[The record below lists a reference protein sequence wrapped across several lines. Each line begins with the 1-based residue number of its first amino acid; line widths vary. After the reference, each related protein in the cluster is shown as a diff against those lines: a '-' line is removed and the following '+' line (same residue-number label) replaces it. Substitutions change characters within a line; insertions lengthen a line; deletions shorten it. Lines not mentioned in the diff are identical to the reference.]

1 MVVNRIT
8 SGVRQNFMRSLL
20 SKILTVTLLTAVG
33 LLCLFGCG
41 KSPDESNPSDKD
53 HTHKYTVSTIA
64 PSCTAV
70 GKMTFTCNCGDTYTE
85 DIPATGHVPVKL
97 EAVAPTCTEP
107 GHGEGVLCS
116 VCGEVLEGGE
126 EIPALNHNETVLV
139 KIEPTCTMT
148 GLTEGLSCARCNAIL
163 IEQQE
168 IPALPHTE
176 IVVEG
181 KAPTCEEDGLTDG
194 IYCSSCD
201 DMIIPHEIIPA
212 TRHTVVMDKAVDP
225 TCAETGLTMG
235 SHCSVCDKVIVEQKE
250 LPALGHKSV
259 TDEAVDPT
267 CTKTGRTEGAHCSVC
282 SEVLIPQVEIP
293 AKGHTEYIN
302 EALAP
307 TCTEPGHTEGRHC
320 TVCYTVLLKQETIPA
335 TGHTEVVV
343 EAVAPTCTETGR
355 TEGKKCTVCNTMTV
369 SSKIIQPLGHT
380 YTETTVLPSCEKK
393 GYTIYTCHCG
403 YEYYDNYLPST
414 GHTVIVLAA
423 VSPTCTATGLTE
435 GKKCGVCE
443 KILVAQR
450 VVSTIPHNYDK
461 TEVTAPTCTEQ
472 GYTTYLCQC
481 GESMVGSYVAATGH
495 KSILA
500 LGVNPTCTEPGIS
513 NGRKCRVCNEVLSGL
528 TPLAPTGHKYEEST
542 VLPTCTKEGLS
553 TFTCHC
559 GDFYTESI
567 APTGHTSVTD
577 IALFPTCTEPGLTE
591 GAHCSVCSEVLVKQ
605 EAVPALGHTFAHGIR
620 CDACP
625 IYKGS
630 EGLCFELN
638 ADGKGYTVIGMGE
651 CTDTLLIIP
660 ESHLGL
666 PVTAVGE
673 RAFASCNT
681 ITAAI
686 IANNVINIYSQA
698 FEYCDNLMHV
708 TIGESVEKIYSD
720 PFHCDRLVEISNKST
735 HFTLSTE
742 LASYN
747 QVIGIYNAGDD
758 HTSRLFLEDGFVIYD
773 GGEDKTVVNYL
784 GNQSDASLPS
794 YVTKIN
800 RHAFSYCD
808 SLASITVP
816 DNVTNIG
823 QYAFYHC
830 AAKII
835 WGENPK
841 LTTIPE
847 HAFAFYE
854 HINFIVPKGVTSI
867 ENRAFYYSGLMA
879 VEIPDTVTTVGER
892 AFFYCGNLQKIK
904 IPDSVTSMGKEAFS
918 TCYGMTDVEI
928 GNGLT
933 VIPQSA
939 FYACVSLKSVFI
951 GTGVS
956 TIEFEAF
963 RGCTPLGRI
972 AIPDNVKVVDKW
984 AFYDCPELE
993 IYCEATLKPSGW
1005 SDEWTLSNRP
1015 VTWGCTILNGVALIP
1030 NEDGISYSAVGT
1042 IRPFSGR
1049 VDIPSSHNQK
1059 EVTALCDNA
1068 FSTVEIMEVSIPATV
1083 KSIGKDLFFGQGPK
1097 NIFYEGTLEQWAQ
1110 IDFKWYMSPFN
1121 LYVGEKLVTDV
1132 VFDSTLEISDWAFSG
1147 CVSIETVK
1155 ISHGSSVVRLG
1166 ENSFHRCENLKTVV
1180 LGKGVSTISREAFSH
1195 CSSLLSVTLADNLIF
1210 IEENAFNNCV
1220 FLSSI
1225 TVLGQSLSVAELA
1238 FNGCDKLEKIYYM
1251 GTITDWFYFVI
1262 IENNNAPLTGSRVY
1276 YYTSSAPGVEG
1287 YFWHYGENGEVVE
1300 WPPIEKEAQAA

>member
-1 MVVNRIT
+1 
-8 SGVRQNFMRSLL
+8 
-20 SKILTVTLLTAVG
+20 
-33 LLCLFGCG
+33 
-41 KSPDESNPSDKD
+41 
-53 HTHKYTVSTIA
+53 
-64 PSCTAV
+64 
-70 GKMTFTCNCGDTYTE
+70 
-85 DIPATGHVPVKL
+85 
-97 EAVAPTCTEP
+97 
-107 GHGEGVLCS
+107 
-116 VCGEVLEGGE
+116 
-126 EIPALNHNETVLV
+126 
-139 KIEPTCTMT
+139 
-148 GLTEGLSCARCNAIL
+148 
-163 IEQQE
+163 
-168 IPALPHTE
+168 
-176 IVVEG
+176 
-181 KAPTCEEDGLTDG
+181 
-194 IYCSSCD
+194 
-201 DMIIPHEIIPA
+201 
-212 TRHTVVMDKAVDP
+212 
-225 TCAETGLTMG
+225 
-235 SHCSVCDKVIVEQKE
+235 
-250 LPALGHKSV
+250 
-259 TDEAVDPT
+259 
-267 CTKTGRTEGAHCSVC
+267 
-282 SEVLIPQVEIP
+282 
-293 AKGHTEYIN
+293 
-302 EALAP
+302 
-307 TCTEPGHTEGRHC
+307 
-320 TVCYTVLLKQETIPA
+320 
-335 TGHTEVVV
+335 

-355 TEGKKCTVCNTMTV
+355 TEGKKC
-369 SSKIIQPLGHT
+369 S
-380 YTETTVLPSCEKK
+380 
-393 GYTIYTCHCG
+393 
-403 YEYYDNYLPST
+403 
-414 GHTVIVLAA
+414 
-423 VSPTCTATGLTE
+423 
-435 GKKCGVCE
+435 VCE

-577 IALFPTCTEPGLTE
+577 IALSPTCTETGLTE

-638 ADGKGYTVIGMGE
+638 ADGKGYTVIGIGE

-735 HFTLSTE
+735 HFTLSNE

-867 ENRAFYYSGLMA
+867 ENRAFYYSDLMA

-904 IPDSVTSMGKEAFS
+904 IPDSVTSMGEEAFS

-993 IYCEATLKPSGW
+993 IYCEATFKPSGW
-1005 SDEWTLSNRP
+1005 SDEWNLSNRP

-1049 VDIPSSHNQK
+1049 VDIPASHNQK

-1180 LGKGVSTISREAFSH
+1180 LGKGVSTISKEAFSH

-1210 IEENAFNNCV
+1210 IEENAFNNCG

-1251 GTITDWFYFVI
+1251 GTITDWYYFVI
-1262 IENNNAPLTGSRVY
+1262 IEDNNAPLTGSRVY

-1287 YFWHYGENGEVVE
+1287 CFWHYGEDGEVVE